1 MDREEILEKLI
12 PIIREVMDSQE
23 EIDEETSMQED
34 LGIDSLDFYNLL
46 GALESAFH
54 IRMPE
59 RVLAETE
66 TVGDIADAVMKRMEK
81 QG

>member
-46 GALESAFH
+46 GVLESAFH

>member
-54 IRMPE
+54 IRMP
-59 RVLAETE
+59 
-66 TVGDIADAVMKRMEK
+66 
-81 QG
+81 

>member
-54 IRMPE
+54 IWMPE